1 MSLFQ
6 KWLEIVIALRD
17 NCFDLNGGGWGGRRK
32 KWESFVLG
40 VKWLPVEPR
49 QQQQITTASN
59 RVPLT
64 TTLSGLLTQINI
76 FSMRIFIFIAQ
87 TFLSEIE
94 LQVEA
99 ITRSKQW
106 FFFFLTKWGIVEV
119 SILNWWAPI
128 LCKPGIQLGIRQ
140 ESLQLQRSVRRAT
153 WDHVKELELPVLKN
167 LSLIGILLV
176 FLVIAI
182 KYVFFSAAE

>member
-106 FFFFLTKWGIVEV
+106 FFFFFNKMRYCRGFHLKLV
-119 SILNWWAPI
+119 STY
-128 LCKPGIQLGIRQ
+128 
-140 ESLQLQRSVRRAT
+140 SLQTRYPAGYQT
-153 WDHVKELELPVLKN
+153 GKPT
-167 LSLIGILLV
+167 
-176 FLVIAI
+176 
-182 KYVFFSAAE
+182 AAEECKKSHMGSCQRARITSS